1 MYSSTT
7 STIWPLWGA
16 WQRTSGWSIKDYGMY
31 IVGGA
36 VKAVNVSDHEGDP
49 AGGDYPK
56 GYPTT
61 GNYQDHPGIFG
72 EIHYQDCV

>member
-1 MYSSTT
+1 
-7 STIWPLWGA
+7 
-16 WQRTSGWSIKDYGMY
+16 MY

-61 GNYQDHPGIFG
+61 GNYQDHPGILG